1 MKKFVYTVTKK
12 TWNRMYG
19 HGYIY
24 LSVSEIREVEDDKD
38 CPIHHVV
45 NFKVPSGANV
55 TSEVMKHLAK
65 IGKISQEHICGEYV
79 WHRPPVDFRI
89 WEI

>member
-1 MKKFVYTVTKK
+1 MKKFVYTITKK
-12 TWNRMYG
+12 TRNRNG

-24 LSVSEIREVEDDKD
+24 ISVSEIREVEDDKD
-38 CPIHHVV
+38 CPIHRVA
-45 NFKVPSGANV
+45 NFKVPSCSNV
-55 TSEVMKHLAK
+55 TSEVMNHLAK
-65 IGKISQEHICGEYV
+65 IGKISEEHICGQYA

>member
-1 MKKFVYTVTKK
+1 MRKFVYTITKK

-24 LSVSEIREVEDDKD
+24 LSVSEIRQTEDEES
-38 CPIHHVV
+38 CPIFLLT
-45 NFKVPSGANV
+45 NFKVPSGANIS
-55 TSEVMKHLAK
+55 SEVMYQLAK
-65 IGKISQEHICGEYV
+65 IGKIDKEYLTGNYS
-79 WHRPPVDFRI
+79 WWNRNLPFRI